1 MTSHDHLRLSAHH
14 LMMMIYS
21 TCSKAQKRV
30 IGLILLYG
38 SRDSVMVSTLTCWP
52 GGHHFHFA
60 LSQNWKRKKN
70 WPWLQVGPA
79 YIGLRK
85 KVTHRM
91 PIGLGMLAPYAQYG
105 EGMGRVPQL
114 HIYSIFLKD
123 AHTDFFVYLKTL
135 QEQMIAPIK
144 ALFNIIKT

>member
-1 MTSHDHLRLSAHH
+1 
-14 LMMMIYS
+14 
-21 TCSKAQKRV
+21 
-30 IGLILLYG
+30 
-38 SRDSVMVSTLTCWP
+38 
-52 GGHHFHFA
+52 
-60 LSQNWKRKKN
+60 
-70 WPWLQVGPA
+70 
-79 YIGLRK
+79 
-85 KVTHRM
+85 M

-114 HIYSIFLKD
+114 HIYSIFPKD